1 MEWGLGKKL
10 SSVVDTL
17 TGKALWINQM
27 EIFRRQGEEQFKDVR

>member
-1 MEWGLGKKL
+1 MEWGPGEKL

-27 EIFRRQGEEQFKDVR
+27 EMFGRQGKEQFKDVR